1 MYHSYRKEVSPVITN
16 INANMVRRV
25 HRLRR
30 REERDRTGLYYIEG
44 MRFVDQA
51 ITHGVRIETLVVSRP
66 LLSHPYAQ
74 RLLKRQERLGT
85 SIVDVSPEILQR
97 ISLVDDP
104 QGIGAIVHQR
114 WERLSDLQIGDE
126 LCWLAHDFVRSPG
139 NLGTMLRTAEAV
151 GAAGMILLDRETDP
165 YEPAAVRA
173 TMGALFAQRFVRA
186 TRDEFIQW
194 KRRVHAFLV
203 GTSPTASRDYSEV
216 VYRRPTVLLMGEER
230 KGLPQELQALC
241 DEMVSIPMVGKS
253 DSLNLAIATSILLYE
268 VFNQRRKTTVAG
280 KEEA

>member
-114 WERLSDLQIGDE
+114 WERLSDLQVGDE

-241 DEMVSIPMVGKS
+241 DEMVCIPMVGKS

-268 VFNQRRKTTVAG
+268 VFNQRRKTMLAG